1 MDVRPS
7 ADQRAGERGKAVSFR
22 GLVNRL
28 LAVAIGFGS
37 GHEKAAMHHDASPS
51 LAFGLGPHDVKQ
63 TRGRAERTFL

>member
-7 ADQRAGERGKAVSFR
+7 ADQRAGEEGKAVSFR
-22 GLVNRL
+22 RLVTRP
-28 LAVAIGFGS
+28 LAVAMGFGS
-37 GHEKAAMHHDASPS
+37 GHEKAAMRYLAPPS